1 MMTTIADLWLS
12 SSSEAWRNLGCH
24 VGTVQQGDGSS
35 VPFVWIAGL
44 GLRFVEAS
52 SEASVESS
60 VVGWTLVA
68 DAPLTS
74 MDGVPT
80 HVVDTPHPKPE
91 SENTLEVLSIDH
103 IVITTGSLDRTCG
116 AIAESMHLP
125 LKRIREAGHGM
136 RQGFHRAGP
145 IILEILERP
154 DLASETRA
162 AIWGLVFVVADLDAT
177 VSWLGPDAVS
187 EPRSAVQPG
196 RRIASVK
203 KEVGLGLPVALM
215 SPHVRQ

>member
-125 LKRIREAGHGM
+125 LKRLREAGHGM

-145 IILEILERP
+145 IIL
-154 DLASETRA
+154 
-162 AIWGLVFVVADLDAT
+162 
-177 VSWLGPDAVS
+177 
-187 EPRSAVQPG
+187 
-196 RRIASVK
+196 
-203 KEVGLGLPVALM
+203 
-215 SPHVRQ
+215 

>member
-12 SSSEAWRNLGCH
+12 SSSEAWKNVGCQ
-24 VGTVQQGDGSS
+24 VGNVQQGDGSS

-44 GLRFVEAS
+44 GLRFVDPA
-52 SEASVESS
+52 SEASGESS
-60 VVGWTLVA
+60 VVGWTLVTDVA
-68 DAPLTS
+68 LTS

-80 HVVDTPHPKPE
+80 KVVDAPHPKPE
-91 SENTLEVLSIDH
+91 WENSLEVLSIDH

-116 AIAESMHLP
+116 EIAESMHLP

-154 DLASETRA
+154 DLARETSA

-187 EPRSAVQPG
+187 EPRPAVQPG